1 MENMAQYPM
10 GFFVVVVLNDSNIN
24 ENKQVAYGFILEV
37 TNFLKL
43 SLILNLQYICL
54 ILKLVLSYFLL
65 TVYLIILCVCV
76 WGVIVPVSVSVH
88 PMCA

>member
-1 MENMAQYPM
+1 MSSY
-10 GFFVVVVLNDSNIN
+10 
-24 ENKQVAYGFILEV
+24 LEV

-65 TVYLIILCVCV
+65 TVYLFIILCVCV
-76 WGVIVPVSVSVH
+76 GELLCLHLHLYLCTPCMLDAHRGQKKVLEMIASCCVVAES
-88 PMCA
+88 